1 MPVDNFQ
8 TVHYYFSN
16 VLPLGEKPKTK
27 FVSLG
32 WFVQQIFIQHLLYS
46 KHFGNTKNKAPPLRN
61 LHLVDLYIS
70 AFSKNTVYML
80 HLCYT
85 YYFVLISI
93 FTKFYIFR
101 YVTLV

>member
-1 MPVDNFQ
+1 MDICLWITFKLCITISQ
-8 TVHYYFSN
+8 MSSHW
-16 VLPLGEKPKTK
+16 GKKPKTK

-70 AFSKNTVYML
+70 LLLSVKTLFT
-80 HLCYT
+80 CY
-85 YYFVLISI
+85 I
-93 FTKFYIFR
+93 
-101 YVTLV
+101 YVTPIILC